1 MTMDAVFRALADA
14 SRRQLLDRLHHRNGQ
29 TMNELCDGLPM
40 TRQAV
45 AKHLAVLEDAN
56 LVVIE
61 WQGREKLHFI
71 NPVPINSIAER
82 WISKFEAPRLN
93 ALSELKRTLEG
104 KDHG

>member
-1 MTMDAVFRALADA
+1 MTMDAVFRARADA

-82 WISKFEAPRLN
+82 WINKFEAPRLN